1 MKKKFEAKFKA
12 KVALEAIKGEKTL
25 AQISSLYG
33 VHVNLIGR
41 WKQETLKNLPEI
53 FSKRK
58 DKEKAKEKEKV
69 SDLYKSIG
77 ELKYEN
83 DWLKKKLEIMDLK

>member
-41 WKQETLKNLPEI
+41 WKQEALKNLPEI
-53 FSKRK
+53 FNKRK
-58 DKEKAKEKEKV
+58 DKEK
-69 SDLYKSIG
+69 DRT
-77 ELKYEN
+77 
-83 DWLKKKLEIMDLK
+83 

>member
-41 WKQETLKNLPEI
+41 WKQEALKNLPEI
-53 FSKRK
+53 FNKRK
-58 DKEKAKEKEKV
+58 DKEKAEHKDKE
-69 SDLYKSIG
+69 SQLYKSIG

>member
-1 MKKKFEAKFKA
+1 MRKKFEAKFKA

-33 VHVNLIGR
+33 VHVNQISR
-41 WKQETLKNLPEI
+41 WKKELLKNLPEI

-58 DKEKAKEKEKV
+58 DKEEDKQKDKE
-69 SDLYKSIG
+69 SQLYKSIG

-83 DWLKKKLEIMDLK
+83 DWLKKKLEIMDLS

>member
-41 WKQETLKNLPEI
+41 WKKDLLGNCAEI

-58 DKEKAKEKEKV
+58 DKEKAEHKDKE
-69 SDLYKSIG
+69 SQLYKSIG

>member
-41 WKQETLKNLPEI
+41 WKKDLLGNCAEI

-58 DKEKAKEKEKV
+58 DKEKPNIKI
-69 SDLYKSIG
+69 KSRSCIKHRRV
-77 ELKYEN
+77 KYEN
-83 DWLKKKLEIMDLK
+83 DWT

>member
-1 MKKKFEAKFKA
+1 MRKKFEAKFKA

-41 WKQETLKNLPEI
+41 WKQEALKNLPEI
-53 FSKRK
+53 FSKHK
-58 DKEKAKEKEKV
+58 DREKAKHKEKE
-69 SDLYKSIG
+69 SQLYKSIG

-83 DWLKKKLEIMDLK
+83 DWLKKKLEIMDLH

>member
-41 WKQETLKNLPEI
+41 WKKDLLGNCAEI

-58 DKEKAKEKEKV
+58 DKEKAEHKDKE
-69 SDLYKSIG
+69 SQLYKSIG

-83 DWLKKKLEIMDLK
+83 DWLKKNWKLWI

>member
-1 MKKKFEAKFKA
+1 MRKKFEAKLKT

-41 WKQETLKNLPEI
+41 WKKDLLGNCAEI
-53 FSKRK
+53 FNKHK

-69 SDLYKSIG
+69 SELYKSIG

-83 DWLKKKLEIMDLK
+83 DWLKKKLEIMDLS

>member
-41 WKQETLKNLPEI
+41 WKQEALKNLPEI
-53 FSKRK
+53 FNKRK
-58 DKEKAKEKEKV
+58 DKEKPNIKI
-69 SDLYKSIG
+69 KSRSCI
-77 ELKYEN
+77 KA
-83 DWLKKKLEIMDLK
+83 

>member
-1 MKKKFEAKFKA
+1 MRKKIEASLKA

-25 AQISSLYG
+25 AQISSQYG

-41 WKQETLKNLPEI
+41 WKQELLKNCAEI
-53 FSKRK
+53 FNKHK
-58 DKEKAKEKEKV
+58 DREKAEQKEKI
-69 SDLYKSIG
+69 SQLYKSIG

-83 DWLKKKLEIMDLK
+83 DWLKKKLELLD

>member
-1 MKKKFEAKFKA
+1 MRKKFEATFKA

-25 AQISSLYG
+25 AQISSVYG

-41 WKQETLKNLPEI
+41 WKQELLKNLPGI

-58 DKEKAKEKEKV
+58 DKEKIEHREKE
-69 SDLYKSIG
+69 SQLYKSIG

-83 DWLKKKLEIMDLK
+83 DWLKKKLEIMDLD